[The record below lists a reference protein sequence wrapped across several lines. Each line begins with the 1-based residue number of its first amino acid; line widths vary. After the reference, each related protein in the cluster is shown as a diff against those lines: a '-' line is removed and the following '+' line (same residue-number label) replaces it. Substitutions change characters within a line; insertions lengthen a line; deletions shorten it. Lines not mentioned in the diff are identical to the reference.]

1 MRVLREGV
9 QATPPHE
16 GPLSRTHWRA
26 ALPLCVVRED
36 LLPVHYPQG
45 PRKDALSQIPV
56 RMRTVRSKLQV
67 PLGVRQAQGAE
78 PQGSATIRLPV
89 LRQMRAQQREPEAA
103 RPQTHRRTA
112 LCLPVLRK
120 GVRGEERPDQASAH
134 PHWRTAL
141 PLRHV
146 RKVLRQGRLSFQASH
161 HTHQYST
168 LKAS

>member
-45 PRKDALSQIPV
+45 PRCSCRHGEAV
-56 RMRTVRSKLQV
+56 RMRTVRSKL
-67 PLGVRQAQGAE
+67 
-78 PQGSATIRLPV
+78 
-89 LRQMRAQQREPEAA
+89 QQREPEAA